1 LVTVSESAAAVIDEN
16 AAEKEEDIALLPTK
30 NFEAALPPFPSP
42 PLLNVVVA
50 AVSPAALLGNEFE
63 AL

>member
-1 LVTVSESAAAVIDEN
+1 MVSESAAAVIDEN
-16 AAEKEEDIALLPTK
+16 AAEKEEEIALLPTK
-30 NFEAALPPFPSP
+30 NFEAALPPFPPS

-50 AVSPAALLGNEFE
+50 AAVSPAAPLGNEFE

>member
-1 LVTVSESAAAVIDEN
+1 MVSESAAAVIDEN
-16 AAEKEEDIALLPTK
+16 AAEKEEEIALLPTK

-42 PLLNVVVA
+42 LLNVVAA
-50 AVSPAALLGNEFE
+50 AVSPAAPLGNEFE

>member
-1 LVTVSESAAAVIDEN
+1 VSESAAAVIDEN
-16 AAEKEEDIALLPTK
+16 AAEKEEEIALLPTK
-30 NFEAALPPFPSP
+30 NFEAALPPFPPS
-42 PLLNVVVA
+42 PLLNVVA